1 MSTATSPGLK
11 VRVLS
16 ITPAAERIVEIRL
29 ESADGEPLPS
39 WTPGSHIDVFLDA
52 DLVRQYSLCSGP
64 DDATWRLGVL
74 EELEGRG
81 GSHHV
86 HHQLRV
92 GDVLEVSH
100 PRNNFPLELSD
111 RPVVFVSGGIGIT
124 PLLSMVHAAQV
135 AGAAWRMLHLVRDER
150 SSAFDADLAPYG
162 DKIVRHVDAIS
173 GVVDLA
179 ATLDDLGGRDADVYA
194 CGPGSLLDAIEAYA
208 AARPGSSAHIE
219 RFTSTTPA
227 VQEGDHA
234 FVVEI
239 ADGTEIEVPADR
251 TILQALNDA
260 GIRTLSSCREGVC
273 GTCETAVL
281 AGVPDHRDHV
291 LSADERTVGDVMMP
305 CVSRCLG
312 DRLVLDL

>member
-1 MSTATSPGLK
+1 MSTATPPGLK

-29 ESADGEPLPS
+29 ESADGEPLPT

-64 DDATWRLGVL
+64 DDTTWRLGVL
-74 EELEGRG
+74 EELAGRG

-86 HHQLRV
+86 HHRLRV

-111 RPVVFVSGGIGIT
+111 RPIVFVSGGIGIT
-124 PLLSMVHAAQV
+124 PLLPMVYATQAA
-135 AGAAWRMLHLVRDER
+135 GSRWRMLHLVRDER
-150 SSAFDADLAPYG
+150 SAAFDADLAPYAEN
-162 DKIVRHVDAIS
+162 IVRHVDAIS
-173 GVVDLA
+173 GMVDLA
-179 ATLDDLGGRDADVYA
+179 AALDDLGGSRADIYA
-194 CGPGSLLDAIEAYA
+194 CGPGGLLDAVEAYA
-208 AARPGSSAHIE
+208 AARPGSVAHIE
-219 RFTSTTPA
+219 RFSSTTPA

-260 GIRTLSSCREGVC
+260 GIRALSSCQEGVC

-291 LSADERTVGDVMMP
+291 LSEDERSAADVMMP
-305 CVSRCLG
+305 CVSRCIG

>member
-1 MSTATSPGLK
+1 VSAPRLPALK

-29 ESADGEPLPS
+29 EAVDGEALPS

-52 DLVRQYSLCSGP
+52 DLVRQYSLCSSP
-64 DDATWRLGVL
+64 DETTWRLGVL
-74 EELEGRG
+74 EEVAGRG

-86 HHQLRV
+86 HHRLRV

-100 PRNNFPLELSD
+100 PRNNFLLVLTE
-111 RPVVFVSGGIGIT
+111 RPIIFVSGGIGIT
-124 PLLSMVHAAQV
+124 PLLPMVHATQA
-135 AGAAWRMLHLVRDER
+135 AGADWRMLHLVRDER
-150 SSAFDADLAPYG
+150 SSAFDAELAPYAEN
-162 DKIVRHVDAIS
+162 IVRHVDAVS
-173 GVVDLA
+173 GVVDLVA
-179 ATLDDLGGRDADVYA
+179 ALDALGGSDADVYA
-194 CGPGSLLDAIEAYA
+194 CGPGGLLDAIEAYV
-208 AARPGSSAHIE
+208 AARPRSTAHIE

-227 VQEGDHA
+227 IQEGDHA

-239 ADGTEIEVPADR
+239 ADGTEIEVAADR

-260 GIRTLSSCREGVC
+260 GIRTLSSCQEGVC

-281 AGVPDHRDHV
+281 LGVPDHRDHV
-291 LSADERTVGDVMMP
+291 LGDDERAAGDVMMP